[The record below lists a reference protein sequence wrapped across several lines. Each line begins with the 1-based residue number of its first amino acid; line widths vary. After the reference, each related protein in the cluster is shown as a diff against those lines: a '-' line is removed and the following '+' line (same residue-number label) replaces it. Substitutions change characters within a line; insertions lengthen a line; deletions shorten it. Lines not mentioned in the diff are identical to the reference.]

1 MAIEDAIVLATCV
14 RDCSDVPRAFAAFER
29 LRRPR
34 VERVVAYGARG
45 SSNKAMRG
53 AARVLRDLLMPLV
66 FRHLITAKSVA
77 WLYEHHVDWERPP
90 GADNGTS

>member
-1 MAIEDAIVLATCV
+1 
-14 RDCSDVPRAFAAFER
+14 
-29 LRRPR
+29 

>member
-1 MAIEDAIVLATCV
+1 
-14 RDCSDVPRAFAAFER
+14 
-29 LRRPR
+29 
-34 VERVVAYGARG
+34 
-45 SSNKAMRG
+45 
-53 AARVLRDLLMPLV
+53 MPLV